1 MLLSRSRI
9 PLPRSLWDRRCTR
22 TYSPFRGPHRDRN
35 SWTLPHGKGLHPM
48 SIYRIIWWVAAA
60 VLTASG
66 GIVAFLTVS
75 ADVLISAMIAA
86 VLIGAGSPWLRPIT
100 LRTTPPPRTLLA
112 IALRDGATWAA
123 VVAGVIG
130 LIALSGAAALP
141 LILLMTLTSPP
152 ASRYCHGRVKF
163 TQSPPCSPTSPL
175 IHTSAVEVPLLP
187 LPDCSDLS
195 NEALCRCWRMSY
207 AALHHDPSTPTPDA
221 LHLARTRER
230 YLDEL
235 ERRDPRGFARWLSSG
250 ARAGSDP
257 AKFLTTRDHPQ
268 PPTQA

>member
-1 MLLSRSRI
+1 
-9 PLPRSLWDRRCTR
+9 
-22 TYSPFRGPHRDRN
+22 
-35 SWTLPHGKGLHPM
+35 M
-48 SIYRIIWWVAAA
+48 SIYRILWWVAAA
-60 VLTASG
+60 ILTTSG

-75 ADVLISAMIAA
+75 ADVLVSAMIAA

-141 LILLMTLTSPP
+141 LILLMTLTSAPV
-152 ASRYCHGRVKF
+152 SRYRCRIEV
-163 TQSPPCSPTSPL
+163 TQTRPCSATSPRM
-175 IHTSAVEVPLLP
+175 HTNAVEVPLLP
-187 LPDCSDLS
+187 LPDCSHLS
-195 NEALCRCWRMSY
+195 NEALCRCWRTSFT
-207 AALHHDPSTPTPDA
+207 ALQHDSSTPTPDA

-230 YLDEL
+230 YLGEL

-257 AKFLTTRDHPQ
+257 AKFLTTRDHPH
-268 PPTQA
+268 PPTQQP